1 MLTALSSLFYRI
13 ASWKTLLLGLVLY
26 VPFPAYLLKNLEA
39 QMNALAGKAVGPI
52 DLLFGY
58 NPAKISQMVADY
70 GPEGRAIY
78 AQGELTT
85 DIVYP
90 LIYTFLFCTILS
102 LLFRNR
108 AYAPFR
114 LVNVLPVGIWAFD
127 LIENACIVYLLKSY
141 PQASEA
147 VASLCSVLTN
157 LKWGVTL
164 VVAVVFV
171 YGLVRMVMERRQE
184 TKQAPAV

>member
-1 MLTALSSLFYRI
+1 MLNTLSSFFYRI
-13 ASWKTLLLGLVLY
+13 ASWKTLFLGVVLY
-26 VPFPAYLLKNLEA
+26 MPFPAYLFKNLEA
-39 QMNALAGKAVGPI
+39 QMNALAGKIVGPI
-52 DLLFGY
+52 DLLLGY

-70 GPEGRAIY
+70 GSEGRAIY

-108 AYAPFR
+108 TYAPFQ

-127 LIENACIVYLLKSY
+127 LMENACIVYLLKSY

-147 VASLCSVLTN
+147 AALLCSVVTN

-164 VVAVVFV
+164 VVAIVFV
-171 YGLVRMVMERRQE
+171 YGLIRLVVGSRQR
-184 TKQAPAV
+184 TQQASAS